1 MSENFDTMNQ
11 KLFRQNYFD
20 TIVDEDI
27 KTIQL
32 LLTRTTL
39 AANVAGKSI

>member
-11 KLFRQNYFD
+11 KPSRQNYFD

-27 KTIQL
+27 ETNP
-32 LLTRTTL
+32 TTS
-39 AANVAGKSI
+39 NENHTGC